1 MFVQS
6 RRVARRRSPI
16 SRNLVSYSVGG
27 LLLAGLIGLSAA
39 RAAAPPC
46 GTDQNR
52 ALFELEALKS
62 ELMVVATDC
71 HNSDQY
77 NAFIQKYQTQLANAE
92 RELDGYFSRA
102 YGKKG
107 QQAHDQYVTSLAN
120 SDAHSAH
127 VIGNDFCP
135 RNATVFSEVM
145 ALRGPA
151 DLPAYAAGKDLVPAD
166 LGACDAAPPTPMA
179 PSRSARGRRAHS
191 R

>member
-1 MFVQS
+1 MPVQS
-6 RRVARRRSPI
+6 RCAARWRSPM
-16 SRNLVSYSVGG
+16 SRNVVSYSVGG
-27 LLLAGLIGLSAA
+27 LLLAGFIGLSAA
-39 RAAAPPC
+39 RAAPLPC
-46 GTDQNR
+46 GAEQNR
-52 ALFELEALKS
+52 SLFELEALKS
-62 ELMVVATDC
+62 ELMVIATDC

-77 NAFIQKYQTQLANAE
+77 NAFIQRYQTQLADTE
-92 RELDGYFSRA
+92 RELDGYFSHA

-120 SDAHSAH
+120 SDAHAAH

-135 RNATVFSEVM
+135 RNATMFNEVM

-166 LGACDAAPPTPMA
+166 LGACDAAPPA
-179 PSRSARGRRAHS
+179 PAAPIRPVRGRRAHA